1 MGKISKIN
9 TLQFFPSKL
18 DPTTFFGCTVV
29 PEGSLNQS
37 DRSFLL
43 YVFLSSHD
51 LLSKHIS

>member
-43 YVFLSSHD
+43 YFFLSSHD